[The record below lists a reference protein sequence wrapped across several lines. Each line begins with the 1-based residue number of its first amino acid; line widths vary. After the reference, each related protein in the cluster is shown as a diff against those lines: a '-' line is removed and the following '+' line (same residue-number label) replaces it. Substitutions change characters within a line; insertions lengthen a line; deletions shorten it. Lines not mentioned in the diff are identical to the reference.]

1 MFISC
6 SNFQSAVDW
15 DYKEKVEKHGSQ
27 RDYSSGF
34 GGKYGVQVDRQDKS
48 AVGWDHVEKLE
59 KHESQ
64 KGNKKSII
72 KILLSLDD
80 ICEKISK
87 LLK

>member
-1 MFISC
+1 LFVNEICIS
-6 SNFQSAVDW
+6 QSAEDW
-15 DYKEKVEKHGSQ
+15 EYREKVEKHGSQ

-64 KGNKKSII
+64 KGKTTFTTS
-72 KILLSLDD
+72 LL
-80 ICEKISK
+80 
-87 LLK
+87 LLCSYG